1 MQNISWVIWVIRPL
15 KKYGMGR
22 VIKTLEL
29 KLKEVEKTLTFA
41 VIAAKALRFG
51 YNMCNAF

>member
-1 MQNISWVIWVIRPL
+1 VIRPL